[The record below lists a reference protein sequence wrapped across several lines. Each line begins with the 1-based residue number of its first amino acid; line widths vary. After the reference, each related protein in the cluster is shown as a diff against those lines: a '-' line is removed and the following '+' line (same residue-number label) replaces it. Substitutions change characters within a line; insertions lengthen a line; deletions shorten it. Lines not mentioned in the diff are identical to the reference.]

1 MDSTREEKISTWVNS
16 LRSDEF
22 SQGTGQLCSRE
33 LDGVTYFCC
42 LGVYAKV
49 VGGYTEEYLS
59 SSQGNGGPTAVYDEL
74 NLLFGEELVDSAIE
88 MNDAEGKSFEE
99 IADYVEN
106 YFHNE
111 DLKE

>member
-22 SQGTGQLCSRE
+22 SQGTDQLCSRDS
-33 LDGVTYFCC
+33 DGIARFCC

-59 SSQGNGGPTAVYDEL
+59 SSQGNGGPTAVYNEL
-74 NLLFGEELVDSAIE
+74 NLLFGEELVDRAMT
-88 MNDAEGKSFEE
+88 MNDAEENSFEE

-111 DLKE
+111 NLKE